1 MTPVSVVI
9 VEDEFLV
16 ALELEEI
23 LYERGY
29 TVVATVPDF
38 ATACALE
45 NPADVALVDLNLRDG
60 PTGQQI
66 AQLFSEKFNSRII
79 YVTASSGQI
88 QQPAQTA
95 IGIIHKPFSE
105 NTIADAVA
113 YALDESTTKKRPTEL
128 QLFEEKILYAV
139 A

>member
-1 MTPVSVVI
+1 MTSVSVVI

-45 NPADVALVDLNLRDG
+45 NHADVALVDLNLRDG

-66 AQLFSEKFNSRII
+66 AQLFSDKFNSRII

-95 IGIIHKPFSE
+95 VGIIHKPFSE
-105 NTIADAVA
+105 KSIADAVA
-113 YALDESTTKKRPTEL
+113 YALDESTTKKRPIEL
-128 QLFEEKILYAV
+128 QLFEEKMLYAV